1 MAASHGRFCAGTSD
15 SVVQTGR
22 MSATAESTMDEVRR
36 IADEIRVRIHLAGM
50 DLKDAWAKLEPKVHE
65 FEHKFEQVTAK
76 AGTEIDGVVGKLREE
91 LQGLHERLFRS

>member
-1 MAASHGRFCAGTSD
+1 
-15 SVVQTGR
+15 
-22 MSATAESTMDEVRR
+22 
-36 IADEIRVRIHLAGM
+36 M